1 MQFMVFVF
9 WLMISEMSIFTE
21 RYIKKYKRFAN
32 SAWRIRGRIIL
43 TAGAPDLELRV
54 VESKYS
60 ISSLIF

>member
-1 MQFMVFVF
+1 MQFIVFVF

-32 SAWRIRGRIIL
+32 SAWRIRGIIL
-43 TAGAPDLELRV
+43 TAGVPDLELRV

-60 ISSLIF
+60 ISSLTF